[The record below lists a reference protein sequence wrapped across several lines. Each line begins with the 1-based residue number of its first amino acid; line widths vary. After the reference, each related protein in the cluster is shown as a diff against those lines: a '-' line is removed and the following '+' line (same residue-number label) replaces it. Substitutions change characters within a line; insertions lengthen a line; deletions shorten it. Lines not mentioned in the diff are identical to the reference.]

1 MAQPLLLDGLTD
13 GLRVEPGDAAALATR
28 NPAAR
33 LGLGE
38 KPDGQT
44 RSQALLDVLDDLHN
58 RLWAE
63 ARRGV
68 LLVLQGMDAS
78 GKDGTIRR
86 VLTGLNPQG
95 CSVVNFKE
103 PTTVDLAHDYLRRVH
118 AAAPARGILGVWNRS
133 HYEDVVT
140 ARCIGAIDER
150 QCRRRYRHIRA
161 FERMLGDEGFSMVK
175 VFLHISKDEQ
185 RARLQAR
192 IDDPAKNWKFRH
204 SDVEARQHWDTYQA
218 QYEEA
223 ITATSTTWAP
233 WYVVPADHK
242 WVRDVAVTALLVEVF
257 SKLDP
262 QIPDPEPDLEGLI
275 VE

>member
-1 MAQPLLLDGLTD
+1 VAKQHGLHD
-13 GLRVEPGDAAALATR
+13 VVADLQVKPGDAAQLAQR
-28 NPAAR
+28 NPADR
-33 LGLGE
+33 LGLAE
-38 KPDGQT
+38 KADGQELVHEILE
-44 RSQALLDVLDDLHN
+44 QLDDLHN

-63 ARRGV
+63 AKRSV
-68 LLVLQGMDAS
+68 VLVLQGMDAA

-103 PTTVDLAHDYLRRVH
+103 PTTVDFAHDYLWRIH
-118 AAAPARGILGVWNRS
+118 AATPSRGILGVWNRS

-140 ARCIGAIDER
+140 ARCIGAIDGR

-161 FERMLGDEGFSMVK
+161 FERMLHDEGCSVVK

-192 IDDPAKNWKFRH
+192 IDDPEKNWKFRH
-204 SDVEARQHWDTYQA
+204 SDVEARANWDEYQT

-223 ITATSTTWAP
+223 LSATSTSWAP
-233 WYVVPADHK
+233 WYVVPGDHK
-242 WVRDVAVTALLVEVF
+242 WVRDVAVASLLVRVLGE
-257 SKLDP
+257 LDP
-262 QIPDPEPDLEGLI
+262 QIPDPEPGLEGLV

>member
-1 MAQPLLLDGLTD
+1 MAKGSGDSLID
-13 GLRVEPGDAAALATR
+13 GLRVVPGEPADLVGR
-28 NPAAR
+28 NPASR
-33 LGLGE
+33 LGLKE
-38 KPDGQT
+38 KGDGQA
-44 RSQALLDVLDDLHN
+44 RSQELLEVLDGLHN

-63 ARRGV
+63 ASRAV
-68 LLVLQGMDAS
+68 ILVLQGMDAA

-103 PTTVDLAHDYLRRVH
+103 PTTIDFAHDYLWRIH
-118 AAAPARGILGVWNRS
+118 AHTPARGILGVWNRS

-150 QCRRRYRHIRA
+150 QCRKRYRQIRD
-161 FERMLGDEGFSMVK
+161 FERMLTEEGISVVK
-175 VFLHISKDEQ
+175 VFLHISKEEQ

-204 SDVEARQHWDTYQA
+204 SDIEARKHWDQYQA

-223 ITATSTTWAP
+223 IGATSTGWAP
-233 WYVVPADHK
+233 WYVVPSDHK
-242 WVRDVAVTALLVEVF
+242 WVRDVAVAELLVDVF
-257 SKLDP
+257 GRLDP
-262 QIPDPEPDLEGLI
+262 RIPEPESDLEGLV